1 MEGFYWLI
9 EGALAGS
16 GLPGHRRRRARSPL
30 DSHAR
35 AADVAD
41 LETDLAWLR
50 GHGIGAILTLTE
62 TPLPEA
68 AVARHGFAS
77 LHIPLRDMTAPSPE
91 QFDAALGFIDR
102 QRASGRRVLVHCL
115 VGQGRT
121 GAILAAYLIRA
132 GMPPTAAISH
142 LRVLCPDAVQST
154 VQQRALAAFAE
165 RRDWIV

>member
-1 MEGFYWLI
+1 MDGFYWLI
-9 EGALAGS
+9 EDALAGS
-16 GLPGHRRRRARSPL
+16 GLPGYRGRRAKVPL
-30 DSHAR
+30 DSTVR
-35 AADVAD
+35 TAD
-41 LETDLAWLR
+41 LEADLAWLR

-68 AVARHGFAS
+68 TAAGYGFVT
-77 LHIPLRDMTAPSPE
+77 LHLPVRDMTAPSPE
-91 QFDAALGFIDR
+91 QFDAALDFIDR

-132 GMPPTAAISH
+132 GMSPADAIAH
-142 LRVLCPDAVQST
+142 LRVVCPDAVQSGE
-154 VQQRALAAFAE
+154 QQRALSAFAQ